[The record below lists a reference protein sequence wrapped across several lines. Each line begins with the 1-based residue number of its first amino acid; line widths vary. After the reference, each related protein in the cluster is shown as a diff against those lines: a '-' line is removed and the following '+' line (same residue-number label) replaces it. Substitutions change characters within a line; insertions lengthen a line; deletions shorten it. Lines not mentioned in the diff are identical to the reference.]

1 MRLFIALAPPAFVVA
16 DLDATLAPLRG
27 TRRDLRWTST
37 EAWHVTLAFLG
48 EVAEERLARLLPRME
63 RAARRHPAFGL
74 SFCGAGAFP
83 SASRANVLWSGLAG
97 DRRALA
103 ELAASVAAGA
113 RRAGAAPPDSA
124 RRYNPHLT
132 LARCRAPVNV
142 EQIVASLDGYAGPS
156 WVAKEMYL
164 IRSRLNGQPRFE
176 TLGTYD
182 LRAPAPVV
190 RNPASPQE
198 PR

>member
-16 DLDATLAPLRG
+16 DLAEAIGPFRVQ
-27 TRRDLRWTST
+27 RPDLRWTST

-74 SFCGAGAFP
+74 SFSGAGAFP
-83 SASRANVLWSGLAG
+83 SATRANVLWSGLAG

-103 ELAASVAAGA
+103 ELAASVTAGA
-113 RRAGAAPPDSA
+113 RRAGAAPPGAA

-142 EQIVASLDGYAGPS
+142 EQIVASLDGYEGPS
-156 WVAKEMYL
+156 WVAEEIYL
-164 IRSRLNGQPRFE
+164 IRSRLNEEPRFE
-176 TLGTYD
+176 TLGTYE
-182 LRAPAPVV
+182 LRPPARPG
-190 RNPASPQE
+190 
-198 PR
+198 

>member
-74 SFCGAGAFP
+74 SFSGAGAFP
-83 SASRANVLWSGLAG
+83 SATRANVLWSGLAG

-103 ELAASVAAGA
+103 ELAASVTAGA

-142 EQIVASLDGYAGPS
+142 EQIVAGLHGYGGPS
-156 WVAKEMYL
+156 WVAEKMYL
-164 IRSRLNGQPRFE
+164 IHSRLNGQPRFE

-182 LRAPAPVV
+182 LRAPTPAV
-190 RNPASPQE
+190 RSHASRQE

>member
-74 SFCGAGAFP
+74 SFSGAGAFP
-83 SASRANVLWSGLAG
+83 SATRANVLWSGLAG

-103 ELAASVAAGA
+103 ELAASVTAGA

-142 EQIVASLDGYAGPS
+142 EQIVAGLHGYAGPS
-156 WVAKEMYL
+156 WVAEEMYL

-176 TLGTYD
+176 TLGTYK
-182 LRAPAPVV
+182 LRAPTPVV
-190 RNPASPQE
+190 RSHASRQE